1 MGKLQLKR
9 TVYMPRFYDTS
20 KFLKFSS
27 DPTIRREK
35 KLQRFVGTLNK
46 KGFFSKEQYN
56 DIYPSGS

>member
-1 MGKLQLKR
+1 
-9 TVYMPRFYDTS
+9 MPRFYDTS

-56 DIYPSGS
+56 DIYPGGS